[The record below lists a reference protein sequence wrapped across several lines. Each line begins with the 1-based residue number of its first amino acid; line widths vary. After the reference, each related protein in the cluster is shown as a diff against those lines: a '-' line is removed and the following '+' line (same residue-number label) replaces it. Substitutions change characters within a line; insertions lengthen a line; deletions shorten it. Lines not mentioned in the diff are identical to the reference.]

1 MAGKKEKTR
10 RTRKRSSFM
19 EEFDKEKRNMK
30 NVSYFKRHT
39 RKVTKPRGL
48 KRNQR
53 SIEEKVPREEK
64 TQWEFL
70 LESFGWRG

>member
-1 MAGKKEKTR
+1 
-10 RTRKRSSFM
+10 
-19 EEFDKEKRNMK
+19 MK

-39 RKVTKPRGL
+39 RKVTKPRDL

-70 LESFGWRG
+70 LESFGWRGETGMSK